1 MHILVYSVV
10 VGGMGDIIFAKN
22 LGTYVREW

>member
-10 VGGMGDIIFAKN
+10 VGGMGDIIFAA
-22 LGTYVREW
+22 LDASPSEAP